1 MQGYHGVSLTRLAT
15 QPILRAATSGP
26 YWSRSRDPLCKGKPD
41 LNAGKAKRKLKIAA
55 AAECCLNCLVRTRC
69 LNLGVCL
76 GFFAAVLD
84 FGASWVSFLRPYD
97 FLVPLSS
104 VLKISDVLLGTA
116 LCRISVQ
123 VLVSGWFGH
132 GSGMVRARWVR
143 AWFGRWVVRAWFG
156 HGSGMVRARGAV
168 RAWFGHGSGNVVRAW
183 FGQRWF
189 GHGSGMVRARGG
201 LGSDLSC
208 GMVLVCRLK
217 DNWLFIIFSQIWEFF
232 IQNSCKRTILQ
243 QNQRICSQQQGQ
255 WFFVRFSGA
264 NNEGEK
270 KLHSASQVCRESPV
284 HTVGPCRAL
293 SY

>member
-1 MQGYHGVSLTRLAT
+1 MPHFSLGAGFGV
-15 QPILRAATSGP
+15 
-26 YWSRSRDPLCKGKPD
+26 
-41 LNAGKAKRKLKIAA
+41 
-55 AAECCLNCLVRTRC
+55 VR
-69 LNLGVCL
+69 G
-76 GFFAAVLD
+76 G
-84 FGASWVSFLRPYD
+84 
-97 FLVPLSS
+97 
-104 VLKISDVLLGTA
+104 
-116 LCRISVQ
+116 
-123 VLVSGWFGH
+123 SGWFGR
-132 GSGMVRARWVR
+132 GSGMVRARW
-143 AWFGRWVVRAWFG
+143 FGHGSGNGRFG
-156 HGSGMVRARGAV
+156 HGSGMVRARGRGSGMV

-217 DNWLFIIFSQIWEFF
+217 DNWLFITFSQIREFF
-232 IQNSCKRTILQ
+232 IQNPCKCTILQ
-243 QNQRICSQQQGQ
+243 ENQRICSQQQGQ

-270 KLHSASQVCRESPV
+270 KLHSASQVSRESPV

>member
-1 MQGYHGVSLTRLAT
+1 MPHFSPGTGFGVVRAWFRHGSGKVV
-15 QPILRAATSGP
+15 RAWFGHGSG
-26 YWSRSRDPLCKGKPD
+26 
-41 LNAGKAKRKLKIAA
+41 N
-55 AAECCLNCLVRTRC
+55 
-69 LNLGVCL
+69 
-76 GFFAAVLD
+76 
-84 FGASWVSFLRPYD
+84 
-97 FLVPLSS
+97 
-104 VLKISDVLLGTA
+104 
-116 LCRISVQ
+116 
-123 VLVSGWFGH
+123 GWFGH
-132 GSGMVRARWVR
+132 GSGMVRAR
-143 AWFGRWVVRAWFG
+143 GR
-156 HGSGMVRARGAV
+156 GSGMV

-183 FGQRWF
+183 FGH
-189 GHGSGMVRARGG
+189 GSGKGGSGMVRARGG

-217 DNWLFIIFSQIWEFF
+217 DNWLFITFSQIWEFF

>member
-1 MQGYHGVSLTRLAT
+1 M
-15 QPILRAATSGP
+15 
-26 YWSRSRDPLCKGKPD
+26 
-41 LNAGKAKRKLKIAA
+41 
-55 AAECCLNCLVRTRC
+55 
-69 LNLGVCL
+69 
-76 GFFAAVLD
+76 
-84 FGASWVSFLRPYD
+84 
-97 FLVPLSS
+97 PLSS
-104 VLKISDVLLGTA
+104 VLKIFPDVLLGTA

-132 GSGMVRARWVR
+132 GSGMVRARC
-143 AWFGRWVVRAWFG
+143 FGHGSGNGWFG
-156 HGSGMVRARGAV
+156 HGSGMVRARGRGSGMV
-168 RAWFGHGSGNVVRAW
+168 RAMWFGHGSGK
-183 FGQRWF
+183 G
-189 GHGSGMVRARGG
+189 GSGMGGSGMVRARGG

-217 DNWLFIIFSQIWEFF
+217 DNWLFITFSQIWEFF

-284 HTVGPCRAL
+284 RTVGPCRAL